1 MGLEGTVHGQCGNPA
16 REHPVLRQHHLE
28 KTALQPYT
36 TVTGHEYYIFKVV
49 VDIDRL

>member
-1 MGLEGTVHGQCGNPA
+1 MANAAHPA
-16 REHPVLRQHHLE
+16 REHPVLRLE

-36 TVTGHEYYIFKVV
+36 TVTRHEYYIFKVV